1 MTVPAWLKGSQPRSQ
16 QESRPH
22 AKTRWE
28 RLARLMGATLLCSS
42 LLAVP
47 ERQAQG
53 QSTSATIT
61 EILDSNQVYVQNRT
75 AQVNAVVQQ
84 RQQVRTQAA
93 RASLQFNTGAVARL
107 AHNSSLVVGQCAQLN
122 RGTLLV
128 NGTLNG
134 CSTSTIAGVRGTI
147 YTIEVTEAGQTVIQ
161 VFEGEV
167 VVQRNPAPMPE
178 EEDFN
183 PTDPSLDSTIPSV
196 DPVIPSVNTGE
207 AGPVEPPPVEPPP
220 VEPPPVEPPPI
231 EPPPVEPPPV
241 EPPPVEPTP
250 VEPTGPTEPAVPFT
264 GPLGFLA
271 APKQNSP
278 NANNVADPTTS
289 APTQPDTVEFTP
301 DDSITLGEGQQ
312 ATVDAE
318 NNEAVIAFLTA
329 DDFIDLL
336 EGPLIDGFAV
346 EIPGINNLRSAFE
359 QLFPGVPLPSYW
371 LPPLPSPSIPFPF
384 PF

>member
-16 QESRPH
+16 QKSRPH

-167 VVQRNPAPMPE
+167 VVQRNPDPMPE

-183 PTDPSLDSTIPSV
+183 PGDPSLDSTIPSV

-207 AGPVEPPPVEPPP
+207 PGPVEPGPVEPPPVEPPP
-220 VEPPPVEPPPI
+220 A
-231 EPPPVEPPPV
+231 
-241 EPPPVEPTP
+241 EPTP

-264 GPLGFLA
+264 RPLGFLA
-271 APKQNSP
+271 APTQNSP
-278 NANNVADPTTS
+278 NSTNGTYPATTDT
-289 APTQPDTVEFTP
+289 TQPDTVEFAP

-312 ATVDAE
+312 ATVDAD

-371 LPPLPSPSIPFPF
+371 LPPLPSPSIPIPF

>member
-1 MTVPAWLKGSQPRSQ
+1 
-16 QESRPH
+16 
-22 AKTRWE
+22 
-28 RLARLMGATLLCSS
+28 LARLLGTTLLCSS

-183 PTDPSLDSTIPSV
+183 PADPSLDSTIPSV
-196 DPVIPSVNTGE
+196 DPVIPSVNPGE
-207 AGPVEPPPVEPPP
+207 PGPVEPGPVEPGP
-220 VEPPPVEPPPI
+220 VEPGPVEPTPV

-264 GPLGFLA
+264 GLLGFLS

-278 NANNVADPTTS
+278 SSTNGADPTTS
-289 APTQPDTVEFTP
+289 APTQPATVEFTP

-359 QLFPGVPLPSYW
+359 QLFPGIPLPSYW
-371 LPPLPSPSIPFPF
+371 LPPLPSPSIPIPF